1 MAPSVA
7 RAAKDSSK
15 DQSENSWATNAAETK
30 NVK

>member
-1 MAPSVA
+1 MLFLA

-15 DQSENSWATNAAETK
+15 DPSENSWATNAEETK